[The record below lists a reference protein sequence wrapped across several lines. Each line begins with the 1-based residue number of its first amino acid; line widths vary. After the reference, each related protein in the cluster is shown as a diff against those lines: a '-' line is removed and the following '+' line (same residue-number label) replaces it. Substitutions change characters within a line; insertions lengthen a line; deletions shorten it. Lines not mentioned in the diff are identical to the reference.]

1 MTESNFGQI
10 KAHERGRFT
19 LEWHISPVE
28 KRIAVYQVTGKF
40 NDVYVQA
47 SHLPYGKWMPR
58 HYFEHWVYM
67 TKKKLGGRETKPV
80 SKNWQPMAKGS
91 IDG

>member
-1 MTESNFGQI
+1 MTESTFAAQPPH
-10 KAHERGRFT
+10 ALGRYT

-28 KRIAVYQVTGKF
+28 KRLAVYEVTGKK

-47 SHLPYGKWMPR
+47 SHLPAGKSMPR

-67 TKKKLGGRETKPV
+67 TKKKLGGRESKPV
-80 SKNWQPMAKGS
+80 SKGWKRVSGTPA
-91 IDG
+91 